1 MNKVIAILGPTAS
14 GKTALSVALAKH
26 LDGEVINGD
35 SMQIYKELSIGTA
48 KIKEEEKEG
57 IPHHL
62 FDYLEPEASFS
73 VSDYQKLVRQTIDD
87 IQARGK
93 QAIIVGGTG
102 LYVQA
107 VLYDFQFTEQATDET
122 VREAYEQRATEEGL
136 DVLYAE
142 LVEKDPESAKTIHP
156 NNSRRI
162 IRALEIYDTTGRTKG
177 EHEQEKGQD
186 VVYPH
191 LLVGLQWERAHL
203 YERIN
208 TRVEL
213 MVEEGLEAEVEAL
226 YKKGLKDA
234 QSMSGI
240 GYKEWIPYFE
250 GKRTKEEVVSL
261 IQRNTRRYAKR
272 QMTYFNNK
280 MDVHWLD
287 ATSPMEQKITEIIR
301 RLQEE

>member
-14 GKTALSVALAKH
+14 GKTALSVELAKR

-35 SMQIYKELSIGTA
+35 SMQLYKELSIGTA

-122 VREAYEQRATEEGL
+122 VRRVYEQRAAKEGL
-136 DVLYAE
+136 DILYAE

-156 NNSRRI
+156 NNGRRI

-177 EHEQEKGQD
+177 EHEQQKGHD
-186 VVYPH
+186 IVYPH
-191 LLVGLQWERAHL
+191 LLIGLEWDRSQL

-208 TRVEL
+208 ERVEL
-213 MVEEGLEAEVEAL
+213 MMKEGLEAEVEAL
-226 YKKGLKDA
+226 YYKGLEKA

-250 GKRTKEEVVSL
+250 GNRTKEEVVAL

-280 MDVHWLD
+280 MAVHWLD
-287 ATSPMEQKITEIIR
+287 ARSPMEQKITEIIR